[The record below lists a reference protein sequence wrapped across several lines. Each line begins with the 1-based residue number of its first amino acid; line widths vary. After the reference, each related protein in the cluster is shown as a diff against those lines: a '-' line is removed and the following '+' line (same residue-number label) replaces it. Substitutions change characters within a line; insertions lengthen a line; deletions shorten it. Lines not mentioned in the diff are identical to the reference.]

1 MAAILKPAVEIRA
14 MTRGDLDA
22 VNEIEQRSYP
32 YPWTRGI
39 FQDCLRVKYGCHVLE
54 VDTAIAG
61 YGIVSQ
67 PIDEAHLLNLC
78 VHPDYRRGGLAALLL
93 DFLMREASLGGADR
107 MFLEVRPSNKAAV
120 ALYRGSGFRIIGRR
134 PGYYP
139 AKEGREDAVVMV
151 MHINS

>member
-22 VNEIEQRSYP
+22 VSEIEQRSYP

-39 FQDCLRVKYGCHVLE
+39 FQDCLRVKYCCHVLE
-54 VDTAIAG
+54 ADAAIAG

-67 PIDEAHLLNLC
+67 PVEEAHLLNLC

-93 DFLMREASLGGADR
+93 EFLMREASLGGA
-107 MFLEVRPSNKAAV
+107 AV
-120 ALYRGSGFRIIGRR
+120 PGGPTQQQGRR
-134 PGYYP
+134 RPVPRLRLSHHWPSTGLLSRQRRP
-139 AKEGREDAVVMV
+139 RRCRRDGDA
-151 MHINS
+151 HK

>member
-14 MTRGDLDA
+14 MTRADLDA

-39 FQDCLRVKYGCHVLE
+39 FQDCLRVKYRCHVLE
-54 VDTAIAG
+54 VDAAIAG

-67 PIDEAHLLNLC
+67 PGDEAHLLNLC
-78 VHPDYRRGGLAALLL
+78 VHQDYRRGGLAALLL